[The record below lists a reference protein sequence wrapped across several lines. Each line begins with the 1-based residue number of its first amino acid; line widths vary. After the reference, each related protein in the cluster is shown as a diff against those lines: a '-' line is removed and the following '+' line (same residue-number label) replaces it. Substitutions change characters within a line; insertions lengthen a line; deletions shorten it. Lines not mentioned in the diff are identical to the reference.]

1 MSKIKENVK
10 KSYGSAVTRRMQQ
23 ETSCCG
29 PVEVESECCPSETG
43 TTGVTEKI
51 SETTPSFGC
60 VVGLSQ
66 KAQIRQGDIVVDL
79 GSGAGYDVFEA
90 AKLVG
95 PDGQVVGVDFT
106 PEMLTTARNLAT
118 ERGITNVDFRM
129 GDIENIEAV
138 PDDFADVVI
147 SNCVINL
154 TVAKSSVF
162 KEAYRILKPGGRLV
176 DADIIAVDELPAK
189 FTNNPGAWC
198 SCLGGAL
205 TESGYRTKIEEAG
218 FSNIKV
224 TTYGQFTNMGQE
236 FQNGLIEATKNP

>member
-10 KSYGSAVTRRMQQ
+10 KSYGSAITRRMQQ
-23 ETSCCG
+23 EASCCG
-29 PVEVESECCPSETG
+29 SVEVQSECCPPETG
-43 TTGVTEKI
+43 TTDTAEKI
-51 SETTPSFGC
+51 SEPTPSFGC

-66 KAQIRQGDIVVDL
+66 KAQIRSGDIVVDM
-79 GSGAGYDVFEA
+79 GSGAGHDVFEA

-95 PDGQVVGVDFT
+95 PTGQVIGIDFT

-138 PDDFADVVI
+138 PDNFADVVI

-154 TVAKSSVF
+154 TLDKSAVF

-176 DADIIAVDELPAK
+176 DADIIAVDELPAQ
-189 FTNNPGAWC
+189 FTENPSAWC

-205 TESGYRTKIEEAG
+205 TESGYRIKIEEAG

-224 TTYGQFTNMGQE
+224 TTYGKFSNMGLE
-236 FQNGLIEATKNP
+236 FQNGLIEATKGP